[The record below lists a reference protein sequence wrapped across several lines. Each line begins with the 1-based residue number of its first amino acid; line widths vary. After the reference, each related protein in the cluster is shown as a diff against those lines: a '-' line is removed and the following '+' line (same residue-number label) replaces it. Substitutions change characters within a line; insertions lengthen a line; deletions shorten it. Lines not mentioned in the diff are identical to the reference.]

1 VKLAGSEIKSIRVIF
16 TAFGGKLRSEPMELP
31 DNTTDRF
38 YLPLD
43 MDVLVASAKMDD
55 SMVPDAPIHKRGTF
69 EATGYFFGTSDGEHP
84 REYVLV
90 DIS

>member
-1 VKLAGSEIKSIRVIF
+1 MKATF
-16 TAFGGKLRSEPMELP
+16 TAFGGKLRSTPMELP

-43 MDVLVASAKMDD
+43 MDVFSLSPKMDGT
-55 SMVPDAPIHKRGTF
+55 MIPEPPVMKRGTF
-69 EATGYFFGTSDGEHP
+69 QWTGNYLSYADGTNARD
-84 REYVLV
+84 YVLI